1 MLGLSQVAVKQLYDR
16 EVHQEEAAILS
27 SLSHR
32 RGLRSWLC
40 ACVCVGVYVWV
51 RRRRCAQSAC
61 GRGTYTMR
69 HRHHAEWAHDSMQK
83 QRMMSFR
90 GGARH
95 RAEAQIR
102 TGGASCAR
110 WCRNVVGYL
119 CEVVTPIKC
128 WLVTELM
135 PDGSLHEVTGCA
147 CSALCWLLHADE
159 MERRSCLGCGPL

>member
-40 ACVCVGVYVWV
+40 ACVCVGVHVWV

-95 RAEAQIR
+95 QAEAQTTYRRGIVR
-102 TGGASCAR
+102 AVVQERRWLSLRGRDADQVLAR
-110 WCRNVVGYL
+110 HGVDARRLAPRGHRL
-119 CEVVTPIKC
+119 CMLCSLLVVT
-128 WLVTELM
+128 
-135 PDGSLHEVTGCA
+135 
-147 CSALCWLLHADE
+147 
-159 MERRSCLGCGPL
+159 RR